1 MSNNLNILVEFHIL
15 QNHAASNLNR
25 DDTGSVKDVIFGG
38 IPRARIS
45 SQSLKRA
52 IRKSDV
58 LYEYLE
64 KEKLGLRT
72 KYLPEKVKEGLIEKG
87 VSEKEVKEFTD
98 LLMKIGGGNGEVKDE
113 HKMTSQLIFLSEENI
128 KTIVDGYS
136 DLKGAKDL
144 AVAIRDLIEAKCK
157 VPVDVALFGRMT
169 TNQPISDINA
179 CCQVAHAFSVNRH
192 TKEFDYFTAV
202 DDLSVNYSN
211 DPGAG
216 HLGETEFTSACF
228 YKYISV
234 DYSSLVDMMKGNADL
249 AKSALCGLLKAA
261 SFSNPSGKQNSFAS
275 HTLPHFIGVEIKNKK
290 IPVNYCNAFVE
301 PVIKGN
307 WLEESVAKIAKHA
320 VEMRAAYSLP
330 VLDKAV
336 FKTTEQ
342 GNDFGE
348 NKKTIN
354 DLEAWLK
361 TKLS

>member
-1 MSNNLNILVEFHIL
+1 MLVEFHIL

-25 DDTGSVKDVIFGG
+25 DDTGSVKDVVFGG

-52 IRKSDV
+52 IRKSEV

-87 VSEKEVKEFTD
+87 IAEKEAGKFID
-98 LLMKIGGGNGEVKDE
+98 LLMKIGGGSGDTKDE

-128 KTIVDGYS
+128 KTIIDYYS
-136 DLKGAKDL
+136 ELKDVKEKEL
-144 AVAIRDLIEAKCK
+144 AVTIRNLIEEKCT

-169 TNQPISDINA
+169 TNQPIKDINA

-202 DDLSVNYSN
+202 DDLSGNFSD

-228 YKYISV
+228 YKYLSV
-234 DYSSLVDMMKGNADL
+234 DYSSLIKILKGDKDL
-249 AKSALCGLLKAA
+249 AQNALCGLLNAV

-290 IPVNYCNAFVE
+290 IPVNYCNAFVD

-307 WLEESVAKIAKHA
+307 WLEESVDKITKHA
-320 VEMRAAYSLP
+320 VEMRNAYSLP
-330 VLDKAV
+330 VVDNAV

-348 NKKTIN
+348 NQKTIK

-361 TKLS
+361 TRLA